1 MDTYVL
7 PWNGIGARGTTN
19 LASKLL
25 MALLPPTEAF
35 FRFTIDPV
43 AMEEQEVAM
52 QEQGASDDDI
62 AELKSNMEL
71 ALNKLELSVL
81 RSIETSNDRVVLHEA
96 LLQLIVA
103 GNCMLYISEDGMKV
117 YHLWQYVLLRDPIG
131 NPLEAVICE
140 ELAEDQLPENLRVQV
155 ANQDPLMQGGVID
168 QDPFEK
174 NEQKKHKIYTHIE
187 WSMAAITH
195 ESHECEQLRA
205 WIYRDGLY
213 C

>member
-1 MDTYVL
+1 MERDRRQGYDK
-7 PWNGIGARGTTN
+7 PGQSPAHG
-19 LASKLL
+19 
-25 MALLPPTEAF
+25 LLPPTEAF
-35 FRFTIDPV
+35 FRFTVDPV
-43 AMEEQEVAM
+43 AMEEQEAAM
-52 QEQGASDDDI
+52 QEQGASDDEI

-155 ANQDPLMQGGVID
+155 VSRSAHAGWGYRSGPLREERTEEAQDL
-168 QDPFEK
+168 
-174 NEQKKHKIYTHIE
+174 HTHR
-187 WSMAAITH
+187 MV
-195 ESHECEQLRA
+195 
-205 WIYRDGLY
+205 
-213 C
+213 

>member
-1 MDTYVL
+1 M
-7 PWNGIGARGTTN
+7 
-19 LASKLL
+19 
-25 MALLPPTEAF
+25 
-35 FRFTIDPV
+35 
-43 AMEEQEVAM
+43 
-52 QEQGASDDDI
+52 
-62 AELKSNMEL
+62 
-71 ALNKLELSVL
+71 
-81 RSIETSNDRVVLHEA
+81 VLHEA

-187 WSMAAITH
+187 WSENRVEWYQEYKNKEIDGTGKFQKEHIAMVAITH
-195 ESHECEQLRA
+195 DAHECEQLRA
-205 WIYRDGLY
+205 WIHRDGLY